1 MHHHPFHYLYPPEGT
16 VTFFICLFG
25 GQAAL
30 DCLSLMLL
38 AMTNVSELIMVQRH
52 HCLHLLCVLLQSMYL
67 HQPLSPYL
75 NYWCMY
81 LHQPLSLNPNSWCM
95 YLHQPLSLNP
105 NSWCMYLHQP
115 LFPNPNYWCM
125 YLHQPLFPNPN
136 YWCMYLHQPLS
147 PYLNYWCMYLHQP
160 LSPNPNYQCTV
171 TRYVSASTSVPL
183 PKLPMYVP
191 AMLQCM
197 YKKIKIKCWG
207 DNLKLEHIN
216 VT

>member
-1 MHHHPFHYLYPPEGT
+1 MHNHPCHYLYKPEGT
-16 VTFFICLFG
+16 VTFFICLFEG
-25 GQAAL
+25 RAAL
-30 DCLSLMLL
+30 YCLSLMLL
-38 AMTNVSELIMVQRH
+38 AMTNVSELITVHRH
-52 HCLHLLCVLLQSMYL
+52 HCLHLLCVLLQCMYL

-81 LHQPLSLNPNSWCM
+81 LHQPLSP
-95 YLHQPLSLNP
+95 YL
-105 NSWCMYLHQP
+105 
-115 LFPNPNYWCM
+115 NYWCM
-125 YLHQPLFPNPN
+125 YLHQPLSPYLN

-197 YKKIKIKCWG
+197 Y
-207 DNLKLEHIN
+207 L
-216 VT
+216 